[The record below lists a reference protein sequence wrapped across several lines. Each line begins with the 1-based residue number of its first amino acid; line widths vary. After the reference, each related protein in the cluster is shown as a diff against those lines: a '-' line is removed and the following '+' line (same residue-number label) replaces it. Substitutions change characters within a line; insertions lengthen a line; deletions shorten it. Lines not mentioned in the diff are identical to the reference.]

1 MYVSLKNISLTT
13 LQQASF
19 VAKIREDMIKQ
30 LLELNYSCS
39 DIENFN
45 SLSNSA
51 LPCE

>member
-1 MYVSLKNISLTT
+1 MYLLKIFL

-19 VAKIREDMIKQ
+19 VAKIRKDMIKQ